1 MESTGTCPRGHA
13 VEENAV
19 YCTVCWVRLEPED
32 PEVVAARRRRR
43 RFRLPFLAAA
53 AVLIGAGA
61 GILLSQT
68 TTAEPTLV
76 AEPATSATGDIVAAG
91 PAPDAEQP
99 VVVSQPEAATVAD
112 PVIAAESTCT
122 IAIDGTTSP
131 CTVTDGTLVFQV
143 CVPEDTATLEARSR
157 ESADADWVDVS
168 TDVVLGTAEGCDPGF
183 VTADVVVDAADA
195 GTGDG
200 SWKLVAR
207 DSAGDKVWKAKFETT
222 QSSE

>member
-13 VEENAV
+13 IEENAV

-43 RFRLPFLAAA
+43 RFRLPFLATA

-61 GILLSQT
+61 GVLLSQASPT
-68 TTAEPTLV
+68 EPTLV
-76 AEPATSATGDIVAAG
+76 AEPATSAPGSIVAAG
-91 PAPDAEQP
+91 PSPSAEQP
-99 VVVSQPEAATVAD
+99 IVVSQPEAATVAD
-112 PVIAAESTCT
+112 PVIAAQSECSIT
-122 IAIDGTTSP
+122 IDGTTSP
-131 CTVTDGTLVFQV
+131 CSVTDGQLVFEV
-143 CVPEDTATLEARSR
+143 CVPQTTATLEARSR
-157 ESADADWVDVS
+157 TSEDAGWIDVS
-168 TDVVLGTAEGCDPGF
+168 TDVVLGTSAGCDDGF

-195 GTGDG
+195 GAGDG

-222 QSSE
+222 QSAE